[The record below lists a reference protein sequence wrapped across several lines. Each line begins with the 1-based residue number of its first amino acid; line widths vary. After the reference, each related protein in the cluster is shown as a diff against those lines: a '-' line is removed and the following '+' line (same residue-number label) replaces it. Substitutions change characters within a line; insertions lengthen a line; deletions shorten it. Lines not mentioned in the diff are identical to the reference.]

1 MVPRTNSTEI
11 QYGVLN
17 AIKKVYEF
25 DSELNDR
32 MILLSIFDNYRT
44 GGGLRLSKLG
54 FQICEDNSLYEFLA
68 IPLKKQDRNS
78 NVYTSLDRI
87 CTTPYYI
94 EGDTL
99 YSSADLVIA
108 QLTFCRDDFSK
119 LFAAFL

>member
-94 EGDTL
+94 VGDTL
-99 YSSADLVIA
+99 YLSDDLVIA